1 MGPVQTDVADGDF
14 LQRLQAVGG
23 EARRDD
29 VDIAQLLPAPFEQNG
44 VRVRLKPWR
53 TSETALVADRPRFPF
68 QPQSVGKQA
77 RRALALEKIG
87 AMPNLPGN
95 WWSSEEIAEELGEP
109 KADRLTQDQATD
121 RRHSAAALLDPLSQ
135 VGASGQRLRPPS
147 QPTRGKRKIGI
158 YGSTNVSPI
167 SRRAMPSG
175 VSRSAAWKR
184 SIGSR
189 KPSELRRKV

>member
-1 MGPVQTDVADGDF
+1 MPECSAARRRLGPVQTGVADGHF

-29 VDIAQLLPAPFEQNG
+29 VDIAQLLPAPFQQTG

-87 AMPNLPGN
+87 AMPNLAGN

-109 KADRLTQDQATD
+109 KADRLRIKT
-121 RRHSAAALLDPLSQ
+121 
-135 VGASGQRLRPPS
+135 PS
-147 QPTRGKRKIGI
+147 YGKRCN
-158 YGSTNVSPI
+158 T
-167 SRRAMPSG
+167 RFTAR
-175 VSRSAAWKR
+175 
-184 SIGSR
+184 
-189 KPSELRRKV
+189 E